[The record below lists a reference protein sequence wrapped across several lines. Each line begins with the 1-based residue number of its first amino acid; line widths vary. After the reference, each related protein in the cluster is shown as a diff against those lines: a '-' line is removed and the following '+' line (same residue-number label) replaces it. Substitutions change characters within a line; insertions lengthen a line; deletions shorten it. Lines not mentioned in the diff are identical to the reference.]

1 MFSRKGTGIILLIVA
16 LIATQSA
23 LAGTMAGQDNI
34 KRSNEFAFNFFGRIC
49 RDEPGHNVFVS
60 PFSMRTVLAMTFNGA
75 AGETKDEMRTAL
87 GFEDWVDSEINNYF
101 RETSDALKSADPR
114 IELNIANSVWLLTE
128 APFKKSFLELVATVY
143 DATVD
148 RTDSP
153 EPINKWVADKTNDK
167 IKSIIDRISPDDLM
181 LLINAVYF
189 KGEWEAKFD
198 PKMSKVRAF
207 QCPEKRTIQTTFMK
221 QSREFSYFENDRMQS
236 VALDYTGG
244 GMRMHIFL
252 PSHDIAD
259 HGSFLD
265 SFDAETW
272 AGWMEQYA
280 KKEGV
285 LYLPKFKLEYEKTV
299 NDILIDMG
307 MKAAFNPMGADFS
320 NMFDNARPGDAFIG
334 EAKQKTFIEVN
345 EEGTEAAAV
354 SSVLMQKCAFNPDKF
369 TMDVNRPFVCAI
381 VDSATGEI
389 LFIGSITNPEE

>member
-23 LAGTMAGQDNI
+23 IAGTMDTQDKF

-60 PFSMRTVLAMTFNGA
+60 PFSMRTVLAMTYNGA
-75 AGETKDEMRTAL
+75 AGETRDQMRTAL
-87 GFEDWVDSEINNYF
+87 GFEDYVDSEINNYF
-101 RETSDALKSADPR
+101 RETSDALKGADPK

-128 APFKKSFLELVATVY
+128 APFKKSFLELVETVY

-148 RTDSP
+148 RTNSP

-167 IKSIIDRISPDDLM
+167 IKSIIEKISPDDLM

-189 KGEWEAKFD
+189 KGEWENKFD
-198 PKMSKVRAF
+198 PNMSSIRAF
-207 QCPEKRTIQTTFMK
+207 QCPDEKTIKTTFMK

-252 PSHDIAD
+252 PSRDIAD
-259 HGSFLD
+259 YGSFLD
-265 SFDAETW
+265 DFDADNW
-272 AGWMEQYA
+272 ADLMKQYT
-280 KKEGV
+280 KKEGF
-285 LYLPKFKLEYEKTV
+285 LYLPKFKLEYEKTL
-299 NDILIDMG
+299 NDILMAMG
-307 MKAAFNPMGADFS
+307 MKAAFDGGSADFS
-320 NMFDNARPGDAFIG
+320 NMFDNAKPGDAFIG

-354 SSVLMQKCAFNPDKF
+354 SSVLMMKCAFNPDKF

-389 LFIGSITNPEE
+389 LFIGSITNPEG